1 MKLLTTIFLSLLIA
15 TGANAE
21 QTPKQVL
28 NQAFKSHEE
37 KNFAAALEKFN
48 KFVELAGD
56 KPTMQKYKKKTLALI
71 ERIENIQRRES
82 EKRKAAANSKPSNR
96 YELDNKCRSAK
107 PQWPYYTVHTGED
120 EVAKKRRWLAE
131 LETNQKELNLTY
143 EECQQEKE
151 LKAEILNDIKDTIV
165 RRARTKC
172 MNSGAGSYT
181 SDTEYSLRKIN
192 ENIKRYNIDINKCP
206 KEKREIARMVS
217 SIKSQKNRMAE
228 LYEREQKEALKEAKK
243 RNQALADNIA
253 YFHSL
258 GLLRKLSDQQLEI
271 EVKKRTEILAKYDF
285 NPSAWLKYN
294 QEFSASNRVKKDS
307 VKLWQSLY
315 LNYMTIK
322 FCDRNQGRF
331 NLIQDI
337 DEMKTKMSVI
347 NSTMLVYID
356 PDVLWST
363 TEDSQIIT
371 MLQKTDGVLS
381 DTEFKRKMGRNCI
394 QQQSAL
400 RLTYNEIMNEYGNQE
415 TKRKRKRKTKRDF

>member
-1 MKLLTTIFLSLLIA
+1 M
-15 TGANAE
+15 
-21 QTPKQVL
+21 
-28 NQAFKSHEE
+28 
-37 KNFAAALEKFN
+37 
-48 KFVELAGD
+48 
-56 KPTMQKYKKKTLALI
+56 
-71 ERIENIQRRES
+71 
-82 EKRKAAANSKPSNR
+82 
-96 YELDNKCRSAK
+96 
-107 PQWPYYTVHTGED
+107 
-120 EVAKKRRWLAE
+120 
-131 LETNQKELNLTY
+131 
-143 EECQQEKE
+143 
-151 LKAEILNDIKDTIV
+151 
-165 RRARTKC
+165 
-172 MNSGAGSYT
+172 
-181 SDTEYSLRKIN
+181 
-192 ENIKRYNIDINKCP
+192 
-206 KEKREIARMVS
+206 
-217 SIKSQKNRMAE
+217 
-228 LYEREQKEALKEAKK
+228 
-243 RNQALADNIA
+243 
-253 YFHSL
+253 
-258 GLLRKLSDQQLEI
+258 SDQQLEI

-415 TKRKRKRKTKRDF
+415 TKRKRKRKTMRDF

>member
-71 ERIENIQRRES
+71 ERIENMQRRER
-82 EKRKAAANSKPSNR
+82 EERKASANSKPNNR
-96 YELDNKCRSAK
+96 YELENKCRSARPK
-107 PQWPYYTVHTGED
+107 WPYYTVQLGEN

-131 LETNQKELNLTY
+131 LENNQKELNLTY

-151 LKAEILNDIKDTIV
+151 LKAQILNNIKDAIV
-165 RRARTKC
+165 RRAQRKC
-172 MNSGAGSYT
+172 MSSGAGSYT
-181 SDTEYSLRKIN
+181 SNTEYSLRKIN

-206 KEKREIARMVS
+206 KEKREIARIVS
-217 SIKSQKNRMAE
+217 SIKGQKNRMAK
-228 LYEREQKEALKEAKK
+228 LYEREQKKAHEEANKRKE
-243 RNQALADNIA
+243 ALADRIA
-253 YFHSL
+253 VFYRA
-258 GLLRKLSDQQLEI
+258 GLLRKLSGEQLEI
-271 EVKKRTEILAKYDF
+271 EAEKRTKTLARYNL
-285 NPSAWLKYN
+285 NPSEWIKYN
-294 QEFSASNRVKKDS
+294 QEFSASDQMKKS
-307 VKLWQSLY
+307 GIELWQSLY

-347 NSTMLVYID
+347 NSTMPVYID

-363 TEDSQIIT
+363 TEDSQVII
-371 MLQKTDGVLS
+371 MLQKIDGVLS

-394 QQQSAL
+394 QQQSSL
-400 RLTYNEIMNEYGNQE
+400 RLMYNEIINKHGNQY
-415 TKRKRKRKTKRDF
+415 TKRKTRTKRDF